1 MSNNNSFSNEFSV
14 HSLIHTPKPFSQE
27 NDTESIKFNFIDNI
41 SYSSKFSDNF
51 DDIYLQ
57 KKEDNKINQIKN
69 ENEENKEKKE
79 KKEKNEKN
87 ENKVE
92 IENDNKPKISKKI
105 NNENYEEYQVSGIIN
120 IINRALELYEKG
132 EMKFDGMILFY
143 FISFLESRLHKEEF
157 EIMKNAKEEEMLKL
171 PKYFEKIDLLAEIKD
186 IKIKEKNEELE
197 DDSKVKYLTEKLILF
212 EEEYENNKEIRK
224 EIKAEAGNNPDPIK
238 KLNITIDKFIIIRL
252 KEQKNYFMR
261 CYEKIKEE
269 INEEKEINFLERKRK
284 FQENEDIEENG
295 YEDEENGKK
304 EEDSLSSIEEE
315 KENGNKRKRYRSD
328 NILIMFKR
336 NLIQQIFLD
345 WINEGESNKK
355 EKLSKIDPE
364 IFRKAYNFDGK
375 KLKEIYSEKIS
386 IKSKTLDK
394 LHNIDVIKGAKGL
407 KNIKL
412 NLSFE
417 QALKIFFSEE
427 INENEISD
435 IIDEEKKKNKNFIF
449 NEIDM
454 IKGLKNKEDYIHEK
468 SEGENISFEKK
479 LIKILDMLEKKY
491 LA

>member
-1 MSNNNSFSNEFSV
+1 
-14 HSLIHTPKPFSQE
+14 
-27 NDTESIKFNFIDNI
+27 
-41 SYSSKFSDNF
+41 
-51 DDIYLQ
+51 
-57 KKEDNKINQIKN
+57 
-69 ENEENKEKKE
+69 
-79 KKEKNEKN
+79 
-87 ENKVE
+87 
-92 IENDNKPKISKKI
+92 
-105 NNENYEEYQVSGIIN
+105 
-120 IINRALELYEKG
+120 
-132 EMKFDGMILFY
+132 
-143 FISFLESRLHKEEF
+143 
-157 EIMKNAKEEEMLKL
+157 
-171 PKYFEKIDLLAEIKD
+171 
-186 IKIKEKNEELE
+186 
-197 DDSKVKYLTEKLILF
+197 
-212 EEEYENNKEIRK
+212 
-224 EIKAEAGNNPDPIK
+224 
-238 KLNITIDKFIIIRL
+238 
-252 KEQKNYFMR
+252 MR

-355 EKLSKIDPE
+355 EKLCKIDPE

-435 IIDEEKKKNKNFIF
+435 IIDEEKKNNKNFIL

-454 IKGLKNKEDYIHEK
+454 IKGLKYKEDYIIEK
-468 SEGENISFEKK
+468 SLGENISYEKK
-479 LIKILDMLEKKY
+479 LIKVLDMLEKKY